1 MIEKIHLK
9 MLIFDNVTCK
19 GERKEYLISMDLKF
33 CLCLFLL
40 GSSWCCTARE
50 LAARNPLI
58 TETEDVSV
66 LQINNLEEP
75 RQVKPLEEVNGNE
88 QLCTFCEEYT
98 AKAVNYMANNRTE
111 TEIIDHLHKSCLKLR
126 FYKKECSILVDYYAP
141 LFFLE
146 INKIRPED
154 FCQKFGLCE
163 RDVAISQVFS
173 EKNCNLCHQV
183 VTEAEK
189 KLKDPDTQ
197 LEILE
202 LLLKACGAL
211 KPYAK
216 KCKKLVFE
224 YAPVILVNA
233 EQFLEKNDVCAILH
247 ACEPAVEKEQPS
259 LRKQTSSHSVS

>member
-1 MIEKIHLK
+1 
-9 MLIFDNVTCK
+9 
-19 GERKEYLISMDLKF
+19 MDLKF

-40 GSSWCCTARE
+40 GSSWCCTARK
-50 LAARNPLI
+50 LAACNPLI

-75 RQVKPLEEVNGNE
+75 RQAQPLEEVNGNE
-88 QLCTFCEEYT
+88 QLCTFCEEYA

-111 TEIIDHLHKSCLKLR
+111 REIIDHLHKSCLKLR
-126 FYKKECSILVDYYAP
+126 FYKECSILVDYYAP

-163 RDVAISQVFS
+163 RDVANSQVFS

-202 LLLKACGAL
+202 LLKACGAL

-216 KCKKLVFE
+216 K
-224 YAPVILVNA
+224 
-233 EQFLEKNDVCAILH
+233 FLEKNDICAILH
-247 ACEPAVEKEQPS
+247 ACEPAVDKEQPS
-259 LRKQTSSHSVS
+259 LRKQTSSHSLS